1 MIFANLDESCY
12 RIVNSEIYQPMK
24 TLYLL
29 RHAKSSW
36 KDDALA
42 DIERP
47 LNGRGRKASE
57 TIGGFLKQEKVVP
70 DLVLSSSAV
79 RARQTTDL
87 VIKAANLNSERRFD
101 ERIYEASTQKLL
113 EVVNQIDTSKK
124 KVLLVGHNPGFEE
137 LLELLTGSVETMPTA
152 TLAKINLRASTWASV
167 KRKTGALEWI
177 VRPKEL

>member
-1 MIFANLDESCY
+1 
-12 RIVNSEIYQPMK
+12 MK

-36 KDDALA
+36 KDETLT

-47 LNGRGRKASE
+47 LNGRGRKASQ
-57 TIGGFLKQEKVVP
+57 TMGGLLRKEKIIP

-87 VIKAANLNSERRFD
+87 LIEAAGLRSELRFD
-101 ERIYEASTQKLL
+101 ERIYEASAQKLL
-113 EVVNQIDTSKK
+113 EVVKQIDKSKK
-124 KVLLVGHNPGFEE
+124 NVLLVGHNPGFEE

-152 TLAKINLRASTWASV
+152 TLSKVILRASTWAAV
-167 KRKTGALEWI
+167 KRKGGALEWI
-177 VRPKEL
+177 VRPKELSKP